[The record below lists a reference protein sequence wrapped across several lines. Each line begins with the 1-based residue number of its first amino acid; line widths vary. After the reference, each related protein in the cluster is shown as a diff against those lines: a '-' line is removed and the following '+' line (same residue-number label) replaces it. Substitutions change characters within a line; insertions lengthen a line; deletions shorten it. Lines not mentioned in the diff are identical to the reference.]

1 MEREMDL
8 LNRKYTAQSV
18 ALATGTT
25 AKQIT
30 DWCNQGQIMGQ
41 REPLGKGRRREFSF
55 FNVMEVAGAVALME
69 VGVRSPADAFK
80 AASYFAHIAPGGS
93 GWVGDDGI
101 MVEEGNDPKRWPSLP
116 YHHNDGETFLVVSGD
131 MSEVVLSKSG
141 ELNTYS
147 FFPMHHR
154 PAGFILLNMSE
165 VFKTVSHRMA
175 LDYREVLD
183 EAYEV

>member
-1 MEREMDL
+1 MNL

-41 REPLGKGRRREFSF
+41 RVPLGKGRRREFSF

-80 AASYFAHIAPGGS
+80 AAGYFSHIAS
-93 GWVGDDGI
+93 GESGCVGDDGI
-101 MVEEGNDPKRWPSLP
+101 MVEEGNDPKRWPGLP
-116 YHHNDGETFLVVSGD
+116 FHFREGDTFLAVSGD
-131 MSEVVLSKSG
+131 MSDVVLSADG
-141 ELNTYS
+141 TVNTYS
-147 FFPMHHR
+147 IFPNKRR
-154 PAGFILLNMSE
+154 PAGFILLNMSA
-165 VFKTVSHRMA
+165 VFAQVMHRMA